1 MFDFVADFVKDVEAY
16 IESILSTKQVD
27 VFGIQ
32 SDNIL
37 VEGYNYATKD
47 GGKRIRPICV
57 YLGAMST
64 GKDFADKYDGL
75 VRLASMVELIH
86 SYSLVHD
93 DLPAMDNDDYRR
105 GKLSTHKKYGEANGI
120 LIGDGL
126 LTKAME
132 VALSRPNDALF
143 TKSAHILSMGAMNM
157 VSGQALDLQEGCK
170 DYMPIYALKTAQ
182 LISTSFEA
190 GAVYM
195 GATGDVVESLKEY
208 GHHLG
213 MAFQIADDLLD
224 GADNSFVKE
233 VGEDVAREIL
243 EDETNK
249 AKECVESIAD
259 RDVLKKFAEVLLKRK
274 K

>member
-1 MFDFVADFVKDVEAY
+1 MFDFVAHFVKDVETH
-16 IESILSTKQVD
+16 IEKILSPNQVE
-27 VFGIQ
+27 VFDIQ
-32 SDNIL
+32 GDNIL
-37 VEGYNYATKD
+37 ADGYGYATKD

-57 YLGAMST
+57 YLGALST
-64 GKDFADKYDGL
+64 GKDISDKYDGL
-75 VRLASMVELIH
+75 IRLATVVELIH

-105 GKLSTHKKYGEANGI
+105 GKLSTHKKYGEAMGI

-132 VALSRPNDALF
+132 VATSMPEDALF

-157 VSGQALDLQEGCK
+157 VSGQALDLQNGK
-170 DYMPIYALKTAQ
+170 RDYLTIYSLKTAQ

-190 GAVYM
+190 GATYM
-195 GATGDVVESLKEY
+195 GANENAVKKAGEY

-213 MAFQIADDLLD
+213 MAFQIADDLID
-224 GADNSFVKE
+224 GADNSILKE
-233 VGEDVAREIL
+233 KGEAMAKALL
-243 EDETNK
+243 EEETNK
-249 AKECVESIAD
+249 AKECAESLANKD
-259 RDVLKKFAEVLLKRK
+259 MLKEFAETLLKRK